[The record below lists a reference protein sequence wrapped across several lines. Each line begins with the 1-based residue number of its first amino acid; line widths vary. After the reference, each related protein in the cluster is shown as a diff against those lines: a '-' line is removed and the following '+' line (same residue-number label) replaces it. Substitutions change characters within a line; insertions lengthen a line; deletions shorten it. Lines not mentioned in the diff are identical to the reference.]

1 MDWLQTVL
9 LALIQGITEFLP
21 VSSSAHLVLPAQ
33 ILDWHDQGLLFDVSV
48 HLGTLVAVMAYFR
61 RDLLN
66 LLTGLSFKPKTAHYR
81 EEIVVLIIGTI
92 PVVIAGFALNGYV
105 ESHLRSV
112 AVIAFT
118 TIFFGVLLWIA
129 DKQKVCQSGS
139 INFTHGFII
148 GLAQMF
154 AIIPGV
160 SRSGVTITAARMLGY
175 SSERAARFSFL
186 LSIPVIGGAML
197 LLLIKAV
204 PEDLQVTYHLWV
216 GALISA
222 VFAYVSIHW
231 FLKLLERVGLMPFV
245 IYRFILGFILVWFV
259 VA

>member
-9 LALIQGITEFLP
+9 LALVQGVTEFLP

-61 RDLLN
+61 KDIFH
-66 LLTGLSFKPKTAHYR
+66 LLTGLSFKPETAHYR
-81 EEIVVLIIGTI
+81 DEIVVLVAGTI
-92 PVVIAGFALNGYV
+92 PVVFAGFVVSDYV

-112 AVIAFT
+112 TVIAFT

-129 DKQKVCQSGS
+129 DRQRVRQQDVISLK
-139 INFTHGFII
+139 HGFLI

-175 SSERAARFSFL
+175 SGDRAARFSFL

-197 LLLIKAV
+197 LLLLKAN
-204 PEDLQVTYHLWV
+204 PSDLEVTYHLWV

-222 VFAYVSIHW
+222 VFAYLSIHW

-245 IYRFILGFILVWFV
+245 IYRFILGFILIGLI